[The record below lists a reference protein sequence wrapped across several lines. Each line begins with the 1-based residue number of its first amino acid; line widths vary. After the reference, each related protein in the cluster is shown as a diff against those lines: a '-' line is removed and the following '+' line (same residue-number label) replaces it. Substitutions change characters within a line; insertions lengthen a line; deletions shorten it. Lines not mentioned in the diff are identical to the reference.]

1 MGLYGD
7 EREGTYSEPDCD
19 VGVSRAACAAAVL
32 LVAEGLNHDWVV
44 QCACDGY
51 VSFWMSTLLRL
62 AVSTFA
68 GED

>member
-1 MGLYGD
+1 MGMRG
-7 EREGTYSEPDCD
+7 EGTYGEPDCD

-51 VSFWMSTLLRL
+51 VSFWMSSLLRL
-62 AVSTFA
+62 AISTFA
-68 GED
+68 DEG